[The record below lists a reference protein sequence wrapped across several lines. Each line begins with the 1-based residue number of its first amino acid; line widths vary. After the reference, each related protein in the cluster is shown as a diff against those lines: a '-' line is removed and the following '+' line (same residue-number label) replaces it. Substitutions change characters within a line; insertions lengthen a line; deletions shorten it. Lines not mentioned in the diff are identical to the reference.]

1 MKKILL
7 FITTC
12 MLMSFS
18 VADPITKEERKKAV
32 DFLKEIRQG
41 VLDATKG
48 LSEAQLKFKPAA
60 DKWSVEDCVKHIA
73 QSQQMLWDMVSAGLK
88 NPATP
93 EKRAEVKWSDDDV
106 IKNIESRANKVKTSP
121 PMEPLNT
128 PFKSLSEAWDAY
140 SKNTDKIIEYVNTTN
155 DDLRNHITTMPFASF
170 DSYQMVLFIG
180 AHAQRHTQQMNEVK
194 ADPNFPKN

>member
-18 VADPITKEERKKAV
+18 VDDPITKEERKKAV
-32 DFLKEIRQG
+32 DFLNDTRQG

-48 LSEAQLKFKPAA
+48 LSEAQLRFKPAA

-73 QSQQMLWDMVSAGLK
+73 QSQQMLWDMVSAGMK

-93 EKRAEVKWSDDDV
+93 EKRSEVKAKDDDI
-106 IKNIESRANKVKTSP
+106 IKNVADRTNKVKTSP
-121 PMEPLNT
+121 PLEPLNT
-128 PFKSLSEAWDAY
+128 PYKSLAEAWDAY
-140 SKNTDKIIEYVNTTN
+140 SRSTDKMIEYVNTTN
-155 DDLRNHITTMPFASF
+155 EDLRNHINPMPFGTF
-170 DSYQMVLFIG
+170 DSYQMILFIS
-180 AHAQRHTQQMNEVK
+180 AHANRHKKQMDEVK
-194 ADPNFPKN
+194 ADPNFPKS

>member
-32 DFLKEIRQG
+32 DFLKEVKQG
-41 VLDATKG
+41 VQDATKG

-73 QSQQMLWDMVSAGLK
+73 QSQQMLWSMVEAGLK

-93 EKRAEVKWSDDDV
+93 EKRADVKWSDDDV
-106 IKNIESRANKVKTSP
+106 MKNIASRANKVKTSP
-121 PMEPLNT
+121 QMEPLNT
-128 PFKSLSEAWDAY
+128 PFKSLAEAWDAY
-140 SKNTDKIIEYVNTTN
+140 SRSTDKLIEYVSATN

>member
-7 FITTC
+7 FIGTC
-12 MLMSFS
+12 MLMSFT
-18 VADPITKEERKKAV
+18 VTDPITKEERKKAA
-32 DFLKEIRQG
+32 DFLKEVRQG

-73 QSQQMLWDMVSAGLK
+73 QSQQMLWDGVAAGLK

-93 EKRAEVKWSDDDV
+93 EKRADVKWSDADV

-140 SKNTDKIIEYVNTTN
+140 NKSTDKLIEFVNATN
-155 DDLRNHITTMPFASF
+155 DDLRNHVNPMGFASF
-170 DSYQMVLFIG
+170 DSYQMILFIG